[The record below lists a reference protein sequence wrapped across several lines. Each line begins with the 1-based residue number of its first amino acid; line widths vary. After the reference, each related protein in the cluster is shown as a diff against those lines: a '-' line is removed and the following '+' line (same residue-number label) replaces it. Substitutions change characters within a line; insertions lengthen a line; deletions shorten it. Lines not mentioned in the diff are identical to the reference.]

1 MAPLRAGVARYCGLL
16 VLAFEDLHSADDG
29 SPSGRAL
36 RRVEHGRPLAI
47 VCTARP
53 ELLERRPKWRAVRT
67 LEALTSE
74 DAVALPGS
82 LLEETA
88 VRATSGRA
96 CSRSRGQPADAEEYA
111 RTLIERPGEG
121 ERRLPDSLQALI
133 AARLDALSLD
143 GKAVLQDAAVVGKA
157 FWSGP
162 SRTSQGCGAKTSG
175 TAR

>member
-1 MAPLRAGVARYCGLL
+1 MAGVARYCGLL
-16 VLAFEDLHSADDG
+16 VLAFEDLHWADDG
-29 SPSGRAL
+29 ML
-36 RRVEHGRPLAI
+36 DLVEHFAAWSTDVPLAI

-53 ELLERRPKWRAVRT
+53 ELLERRPKWRGVRT

-74 DAVALPGS
+74 ETVALLGS

-88 VRATSGRA
+88 VRGDVWPRLLAHAAGN
-96 CSRSRGQPADAEEYA
+96 PLYAEEYA
-111 RTLIERPGEG
+111 RMLIERPAEG
-121 ERRLPDSLQALI
+121 ELPLPDSLQALI

-157 FWSGP
+157 FWV
-162 SRTSQGCGAKTSG
+162 GAIAHVAGMRREERRG